1 MPFHRRPRPTLAAT
15 ALLAASGVLGL
26 SACGQA
32 TTTASGP
39 ATASAAGSATGS
51 ARASGIE
58 VKATDD
64 ACTLSA
70 TTAPVGTV
78 TFQVRNAGSKVN
90 EFYVYGPG
98 DRILG
103 EVEDVSPGLSREL
116 KVEVTE
122 AGTITTACKPAMTGD
137 GIRAPFTITK

>member
-1 MPFHRRPRPTLAAT
+1 MSLERPRPPLGAT
-15 ALLAASGVLGL
+15 VLLALAGVLAL

-32 TTTASGP
+32 TSTASAP
-39 ATASAAGSATGS
+39 ATAPATGS
-51 ARASGIE
+51 ARTTSIE

-70 TTAPVGTV
+70 TRAPAGTV

-103 EVEDVSPGLSREL
+103 EVEDISPGLSREL

-122 AGTITTACKPAMTGD
+122 AGTITTACKPAMAGD
-137 GIRAPFTITK
+137 GIRAPFTVGG

>member
-1 MPFHRRPRPTLAAT
+1 MPFHRRPRPYLGATVLFALAG
-15 ALLAASGVLGL
+15 LAL

-32 TTTASGP
+32 TS
-39 ATASAAGSATGS
+39 TASAPANAPATGS
-51 ARASGIE
+51 GRTTSVE

-70 TTAPVGTV
+70 TTAPAGTV
-78 TFQVRNAGSKVN
+78 TFQIRNAGSKVN

-103 EVEDVSPGLSREL
+103 EVEDISPGLSREL

-122 AGTITTACKPAMTGD
+122 AGTITTACKPAMAGD
-137 GIRAPFTITK
+137 GIRAPFTISG